1 MEVSKDFNQRKNYK
15 SKLNDFSWKKSIYYK
30 RDEIEER
37 NLKLKKS
44 WSQLN
49 FIKDNTIKDMI
60 YSHKNVPI
68 FWKNKINY
76 REQVMNLVAND
87 ENFLVYLGNNGV
99 KDNFS
104 KNISSNVTNNKN
116 DKYDYLV
123 KKNKV
128 TLFKNK
134 SMDERELYIY
144 MTKLGKR
151 FPIKGKLKEMIEE
164 KTLKG
169 KNKLNIE
176 FNSTYKFPTS
186 EKRINFISQNI
197 YMQLFR
203 KKSGNYG
210 IKKANRA
217 QSAIIRNYNKKYLD
231 KDNFDRKKLNIK
243 DKYALN
249 QLESVNYFGPYFSYC
264 PECGIRNNN
273 FYKNIGIDTLIDIV
287 GQIKKNKDED
297 TLRALNK
304 KRKLKKQKN

>member
-30 RDEIEER
+30 RDEIEEK

-68 FWKNKINY
+68 CWKNKINY

-87 ENFLVYLGNNGV
+87 ENFLIYLGNNGV

-176 FNSTYKFPTS
+176 FSSTYKFPTS

-203 KKSGNYG
+203 KKSGNSG

-231 KDNFDRKKLNIK
+231 KDTFDRKKLNIK

-249 QLESVNYFGPYFSYC
+249 QLESINYFGPYFSYC
-264 PECGIRNNN
+264 PECGLRNNN
-273 FYKNIGIDTLIDIV
+273 FYKNIEIDTLIDIV
-287 GQIKKNKDED
+287 GQIKKNKDKEM
-297 TLRALNK
+297 LSSLNRAK
-304 KRKLKKQKN
+304 KLKNKE